1 MAIFLIIVMVVAGPI
16 FYQYISVRKEMG
28 FIRKIGSHADITSF
42 LNAPWYNR
50 IYGNLTARFTKPEGQ
65 LFPGI
70 CAVLLAAI
78 GFISSL
84 KNTRRERSF
93 IQTPAHFYTIILALS
108 FLFTF
113 GPKGPYILLYKYI
126 PGFKGI
132 RVAARFHILVMF
144 SLAILAALGI
154 KALLSFLLPKKRRIS
169 LVIVSIF
176 MGLILTEYLSI
187 PVPWKSIPAKK
198 EIPEIYRWL
207 ATKKG
212 EFAIV
217 ELPLP
222 KPGEHTAPKECPR
235 MYYSTYH
242 WKKLVNGYAG
252 FFPPLYYELKRRW
265 QEHSLEQNIKDLQIL
280 GVKYIILHSSLY
292 EEREFRNMM
301 SELSRLEKRLKFV
314 TQVGK
319 AYVYELV
326 PLLSEDVREILAGEP
341 GELRP
346 IPKIGW
352 SATSNV
358 NKGNVKYVI
367 DGDISTRW
375 HIGGRKFDVYFEFDL
390 GRIYRIK
397 GVSMNCGLN
406 SSAYPR
412 YYQIELS
419 ADGVEWTLV
428 ANIEDTLLPITAFL
442 TPKDLSLDIT
452 FSPTETQYIRIT
464 NTEKKEENRWWSLY
478 EIEFLE

>member
-1 MAIFLIIVMVVAGPI
+1 
-16 FYQYISVRKEMG
+16 MG
-28 FIRKIGSHADITSF
+28 FVRKIGSHADLTSF

-70 CAVLLAAI
+70 CAVLLAVI
-78 GFISSL
+78 GFIHSL
-84 KNTRRERSF
+84 KKNREKILF
-93 IQTPAHFYTIILALS
+93 IQTPVHFHTIVLLLS

-113 GPKGPYILLYKYI
+113 GPKGPYIFLYKYI

-132 RVAARFHILVMF
+132 RVASRFHILVMF
-144 SLAILAALGI
+144 SLAILAAFGI
-154 KALLSFLLPKKRRIS
+154 KALLSFLSPKKRRMS
-169 LVIVSIF
+169 LVIVSLF

-187 PVPWKSIPAKK
+187 PLPWKSIPAKK
-198 EIPEIYRWL
+198 DIPEIYKWL

-222 KPGEHTAPKECPR
+222 KPGEHTAPIECPR

-265 QEHSLEQNIKDLQIL
+265 QEHSLEQNIKDLQTL
-280 GVKYIILHSSLY
+280 GVKYIMLHSSLY
-292 EEREFRNMM
+292 EERELRNIM
-301 SELSRLEKRLKFV
+301 SDISRLEERLKFV
-314 TQVGK
+314 TQIGE

-326 PLLSEDVREILAGEP
+326 PILREDAREALAGES
-341 GELRP
+341 GESQS

-397 GVSMNCGLN
+397 GVSMKCGLN

-412 YYQIELS
+412 YYRIELS

-428 ANIEDTLLPITAFL
+428 AHIENTLLPITAFL
-442 TPKDLSLDIT
+442 VPRDLSLDII
-452 FSPTETQYIRIT
+452 FSPTEAQYIKIT

-478 EIEFLE
+478 EIEFFE